1 MKKNVTIFL
10 AVLSLLL
17 LTSSAFA
24 QQYGNNGYIQNFEK
38 GQVNWQTGLVKA
50 TGIGAPPENAA
61 NMAQARAMALRA
73 ATVVARRNLLEVV
86 KGVQIDSATTVENYM
101 VKEDLIVSQV
111 QGFLQNSQI
120 LNTKYMSDGSVE
132 VEVGISLRG
141 GFAKVLIPR
150 EIKFNQQAPKP
161 DSYQPQPILTEPEPQ
176 KTDDTTLEDSGQDEG
191 SVAMESK
198 HVIYTGLVVDARNL
212 DARPAM
218 SPKLMDE
225 NGMEVYGSAM
235 VSREYAIQQGM
246 AGYAKEIKKARQNP
260 RVADSP
266 YVVEALQTKGKTN
279 TNLVISNEQANKVR
293 QMSDNLNF
301 LEKCRVMIVLK

>member
-1 MKKNVTIFL
+1 MKKNVL
-10 AVLSLLL
+10 CLAAVLGLFLF
-17 LTSSAFA
+17 TSVAFA
-24 QQYGNNGYIQNFEK
+24 QQNVSFQSQGYIQNLAK
-38 GQVNWQTGLVKA
+38 GQVNWQSGLVKA
-50 TGIGAPPENAA
+50 TGIGAPPESAA

-101 VKEDLIVSQV
+101 VSEDVIVSQV
-111 QGFLQNSQI
+111 HGFLQNSQV

-141 GFAKVLIPR
+141 GFADVLIPK

-161 DSYQPQPILTEPEPQ
+161 TTSRPQPIETEPEPDIKEQ
-176 KTDDTTLEDSGQDEG
+176 EG
-191 SVAMESK
+191 EVSMEA
-198 HVIYTGLVVDARNL
+198 VQTVYTGLIVDASQL

-218 SPKLMDE
+218 SPKILDE
-225 NGMEVYGSAM
+225 NGVEVYGSAM

-246 AGYAKEIKKARQNP
+246 AGYAKDMDKARQNP
-260 RVADSP
+260 RVADNP
-266 YVVEALQTKGKTN
+266 YVVQAVKAQGKADTN
-279 TNLVISNEQANKVR
+279 IVVPNEQANKLR
-293 QMSDNLNF
+293 NMSDNLNF